1 MEVELDRALLT
12 GQPTEGLV
20 ILALCALGMIGRHRI
35 IPDDR
40 APWDAWARTLP
51 ADLEEEVRYA
61 WDEGERRAA
70 EGGVAERILVRPTG
84 PVQFEQ
90 SPLLLTPIEAL
101 ALLGRPLR
109 ILLEN
114 GRNDRAFILAFADS
128 ATHKALSE
136 AEEAGWIVFETAGG
150 INELALR
157 LESAADAAARE
168 VFRTMYLCDSDAREP
183 GALTE
188 IAAAIQQSLTALAIR
203 LRRPAGHFGCVL
215 TRRAAENYAPP
226 GDVLTWASEGFG
238 REAWKLI
245 QQASSPTERAMLTIG
260 TGLANSAR
268 RQLLG
273 AIALRELHPDV
284 RGFLDMKEGRFHKN
298 KRPKPDI
305 ERTADSI
312 WNALDDFQ
320 RAALLDG
327 FGAGFSASFYASR
340 TGLGDETGEIPA
352 LLAKIMERV

>member
-70 EGGVAERILVRPTG
+70 EGGVAERIIVRPIG
-84 PVQFEQ
+84 PVQFERT
-90 SPLLLTPIEAL
+90 PLLLTPIEAL
-101 ALLGRPLR
+101 TVLGRPLR

-114 GRNDRAFILAFADS
+114 GRNDRAFMLAFADS

-136 AEEAGWIVFETAGG
+136 AEQAGWIVFETAGG
-150 INELALR
+150 ISELLLR
-157 LESAADAAARE
+157 LESVADSTARE
-168 VFRTMYLCDSDAREP
+168 VFRTMYLCDSDAPEP
-183 GALTE
+183 GDLSPV
-188 IAAAIQQSLTALAIR
+188 AADIQQRLTALAAR
-203 LRRPAGHFGCVL
+203 FRRPAGHFGCVL

-226 GDVLTWASEGFG
+226 GDVLTWASNGFG
-238 REAWKLI
+238 PDAWRLI
-245 QQASSPTERAMLTIG
+245 QQASSPTERAKLTIG

-268 RQLLG
+268 RLLLG
-273 AIALRELHPDV
+273 AIALREIHPDV
-284 RGFLDMKEGRFHKN
+284 RGFFDMKEGRRHRN
-298 KRPKPDI
+298 RPPKLDI
-305 ERTADSI
+305 VRTRDSI

-320 RAALLDG
+320 QAALLDG

-340 TGLGDETGEIPA
+340 TGLRDETGEITA